1 MKKKALISACL
12 LGLDCRY
19 DGKNNFIGEEK
30 LKKVC
35 EEYEL
40 IPVCPEIYGGLT
52 TPRIPS
58 ERVGEKV
65 LSKTGTDVTAEFS
78 KGAETALRLAEMF
91 GCEAA
96 VLKENSPS
104 CGSGTIYDGTFTGA
118 LTPGDGV
125 TAELLKKHG
134 IAVIGETNIP
144 R

>member
-1 MKKKALISACL
+1 MKKKAIISACL

-30 LKKVC
+30 LQKLR

-58 ERVGEKV
+58 ERVGERV
-65 LSKTGTDVTAEFS
+65 LSKTGTDVTAEFQ
-78 KGAETALRLAEMF
+78 KGASAALQLAGIF

-96 VLKENSPS
+96 ILKENSPS
-104 CGSGTIYDGTFTGA
+104 CGSGTIYDGTFTGV
-118 LTPGDGV
+118 LTAGDGV

-134 IAVIGETNIP
+134 LTVTGESKV
-144 R
+144 